1 MPLASIMS
9 GQDLIAI
16 LIILKVSLYIFI
28 FVNDLK
34 LQIIFAMRQE
44 NCSCKV
50 ESSDKKQRQ
59 LKNSD
64 ALESARGDLG
74 S

>member
-1 MPLASIMS
+1 MLLASIMS

-16 LIILKVSLYIFI
+16 LTILKVSLYIFI

-44 NCSCKV
+44 SCSYKV
-50 ESSDKKQRQ
+50 ESNDKKQGQ